1 MAHDREIYCSLF
13 QGTSLGGSSRP
24 HWDLPVFRR
33 WERRVSWT
41 WTHQVRHALVRHVI
55 VTRRFGIEEINEAAA
70 ALEAGEIAGLAILE
84 F

>member
-1 MAHDREIYCSLF
+1 M
-13 QGTSLGGSSRP
+13 
-24 HWDLPVFRR
+24 
-33 WERRVSWT
+33 SWT

>member
-1 MAHDREIYCSLF
+1 M
-13 QGTSLGGSSRP
+13 
-24 HWDLPVFRR
+24 
-33 WERRVSWT
+33 SWT

-55 VTRRFGIEEINEAAA
+55 VARRFGIEEINEAAA